1 MDSRLL
7 AGLTLTALVAL
18 SAGPSP
24 AAAPVPLP
32 TPTPSLKTI
41 THVRSTALCTGLR
54 RAIGPAVGKVLQN
67 DGYIARS
74 RPMFRDYV
82 QNSTLGS
89 QSGVDMDVMHM
100 EGLISPLVQNT
111 QAIERYL
118 NDPIL
123 KRRAVTDGDKQL
135 IEMRQHL
142 LAVLDQQKHALDL
155 ISGFVDTQQLGELQ
169 AAGHEYDQAIGGAD
183 VGTRNQSPSAVASPV
198 GAPTTA
204 PNSLLNAGL
213 PSSPSDPKNY
223 DPRYTGSNN
232 SVGYNP
238 LKVFDQQVGVYQ
250 QQINSSEN
258 LAAQAVIKAAVECG
272 GTVPPP
278 AQIVPAPSSTP

>member
-1 MDSRLL
+1 MQSRLL
-7 AGLTLTALVAL
+7 AGLTLTALTAM
-18 SAGPSP
+18 SAGVSP
-24 AAAPVPLP
+24 AAATAPAPAP
-32 TPTPSLKTI
+32 TPLKTI
-41 THVRSTALCTGLR
+41 THVRSSPLCTGLR

-74 RPMFRDYV
+74 RPMFKDFV
-82 QNSTLGS
+82 SNSTLGS
-89 QSGVDMDVMHM
+89 KAGVDMDVMHM

-111 QAIERYL
+111 QAIQRYL

-123 KRRAVTDGDKQL
+123 KRRALSDQDKQL

-142 LAVLDQQKHALDL
+142 LAVLDQQKQALDL

-169 AAGHEYDQAIGGAD
+169 AAGHEYDKAIQGSDQGGN
-183 VGTRNQSPSAVASPV
+183 GHSPTAVSTPV

-204 PNSLLNAGL
+204 PNDLLNAGL
-213 PSSPSDPKNY
+213 PSSPSDPRNN
-223 DPRYTGSNN
+223 DPRYLGTGN

-238 LKVFDQQVGVYQ
+238 LKVFDEQVGVYQ
-250 QQINSSEN
+250 QAINASEN

-272 GTVPPP
+272 GKVPPP
-278 AQIVPAPSSTP
+278 AQVVTPSPTP